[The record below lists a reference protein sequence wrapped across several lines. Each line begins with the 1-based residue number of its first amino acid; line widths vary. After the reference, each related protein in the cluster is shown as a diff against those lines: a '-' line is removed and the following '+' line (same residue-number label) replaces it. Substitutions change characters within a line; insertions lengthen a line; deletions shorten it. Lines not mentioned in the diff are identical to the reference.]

1 MNNQFSQK
9 ISEILIYSKQEA
21 LRLHNDHVGPEHLLL
36 GLIKDGTGKSIEILQ
51 RFYVNLDNIK
61 SEIEAIADNTE
72 KNVPFNNWSAENEII
87 LDEVSARILRLGI
100 LEAKLLK
107 NDIVSDEHLL
117 LAILK
122 QHDNI
127 AAKVLE
133 KNDVTYKLVFEQLSL
148 KQQDINAGMGTFEE
162 EDDEEDAPK
171 SNSNASSGSM
181 GGRNAQTQTQTRRP
195 ANDTPTIDMFGMD
208 MTKAA
213 EEGKLDPV
221 VGREKE
227 IERLAQIL
235 SRRKKNNPVLIG
247 EPGVGKSAIVEG
259 LAMRIVEKKVSRILF
274 DKRVVALD
282 MTSVVAGTKYRG
294 QFEERIRSILNELKE
309 NPNIILFI
317 DEIHTIVG
325 AGSAPGSMDAANML
339 KPALARGEIQCIGA
353 TTLDEYRKSIEKDG
367 ALERRF
373 QKVLVEATTAEETL
387 QILKNI
393 KDKYEDHHNVIYTPD
408 ALEACVRLTDRYISD
423 RNFPDKAIDALDE
436 AGSRVHLTN
445 ITVPKEIEGKEKS
458 IDEMRMHKNE
468 AVKAQNYE
476 LAAGYRDRE
485 KQMQAELEEMKQR
498 WEESLKENREVV
510 DENQIA
516 EVVSMMSGVPVQ
528 RMAQAEGI
536 RLKGMR
542 DELMK
547 KVIAQDTAIDK
558 LVRAIQRSRIGL
570 KDPNRPIGTFMFLGP
585 TGVGKTLL
593 AKELAKYMFG
603 STDAMIRIDMSEY
616 MEKFTVSRLVGAP
629 PGYVGYE
636 EGGQLTEKVRR
647 RPYSIVLLDEIEKA
661 HGDVFNLLLQVM
673 DEGRLTDSNGR
684 TVDFKNTVII
694 MTSNVGTRQLKE
706 FGRGVGFSA
715 QIHDGNDKEYS
726 RSVIQKALN
735 KSFAPE
741 FLNRVDEIITFDQLD
756 RDAIRAIVE
765 IELQGLLKRVD
776 GLGYKLVMADDV
788 KDFIADHGTDLQYGA
803 RPLRRAIQTY
813 MEDGISELLINSEV
827 EPGATIHVKIDENDK
842 DKLSFTAQ
850 SSPEAIS

>member
-9 ISEILIYSKQEA
+9 VSEILIYSKQEA
-21 LRLHNDHVGPEHLLL
+21 IRLNSDHVGPEHLLL
-36 GLIKDGTGKSIEILQ
+36 GLLKEGSGRAIEVLQKKLYVDLGTIK
-51 RFYVNLDNIK
+51 N
-61 SEIEAIADNTE
+61 EIEARIE
-72 KNVPFNNWSAENEII
+72 KQSNDYTYSHARITNENEVM
-87 LDEVSARILRLGI
+87 LDETSARILRLGI
-100 LEAKLLK
+100 LEARLLK
-107 NDIVSDEHLL
+107 KEVVSDEHLL

-122 QHDNI
+122 QHDNM
-127 AAKVLE
+127 AAQVLE
-133 KNDVTYKLVFEQLSL
+133 RNDVTYSLVFEELSL
-148 KQQDINAGMGTFEE
+148 KQADVNAGMNGYDE
-162 EDDEEDAPK
+162 DEEDAPGQ
-171 SNSNASSGSM
+171 SNGNNNLGN
-181 GGRNAQTQTQTRRP
+181 GQQVQQTQTKRP
-195 ANDTPTIDMFGMD
+195 INDTPTIDMFGMD
-208 MTKAA
+208 LTKAA
-213 EEGKLDPV
+213 ELGRLDPV

-259 LAMRIVEKKVSRILF
+259 LALRIIEKKVSRVLF
-274 DKRVVALD
+274 NKRVVSLD

-294 QFEERIRSILNELKE
+294 QFEERIRTILKELKD
-309 NPNIILFI
+309 NPDVILFI

-373 QKVLVEATTAEETL
+373 QKVIVEPTSPEETL

-393 KDKYEDHHNVIYTPD
+393 KEKYEDHHNVSYTQE
-408 ALEACVRLTDRYISD
+408 ALEACVKLTGRYISD

-445 ITVPKEIEGKEKS
+445 ISVPKEIEEQEQE
-458 IDEMRMHKNE
+458 IDRLKQLRMS

-476 LAAGYRDRE
+476 LAANYRDKE
-485 KQMQAELEEMKQR
+485 KSMQLQLDEMKR
-498 WEESLKENREVV
+498 IWEESLKDNREVV
-510 DENQIA
+510 DEGQIA
-516 EVVSMMSGVPVQ
+516 DVVSMMSGVPVQ
-528 RMAQAEGI
+528 RMAQAESI

-542 DELMK
+542 EALTGK
-547 KVIAQDTAIDK
+547 IIAQDAAVDK
-558 LVRAIQRSRIGL
+558 LVRAIQRSRVGL

-593 AKELAKYMFG
+593 AKELATYMFG
-603 STDAMIRIDMSEY
+603 SSDALIRIDMSEY

-647 RPYSIVLLDEIEKA
+647 RPYSIILLDEIEKA

-673 DEGRLTDSNGR
+673 DEGRLTDSYGR
-684 TVDFKNTVII
+684 TIDFKNTVII
-694 MTSNVGTRQLKE
+694 MTSNIGTRQLKE
-706 FGRGVGFSA
+706 FGRGIGFSA
-715 QIHDGNDKEYS
+715 LLNVDDDKEHS
-726 RSVIQKALN
+726 RSIIQKALN

-741 FLNRVDEIITFDQLD
+741 FLNRIDEIITFDQLD
-756 RDAIRAIVE
+756 RPAIRRIVDL
-765 IELQGLLKRVD
+765 ELAQLMKRVEN
-776 GLGYKLVMADDV
+776 LGYKLEVTDEV
-788 KDFIADHGTDLQYGA
+788 KDFISDHGFDIQFGA

-813 MEDGISELLINSEV
+813 LEDGISELLINDSPV
-827 EPGATIHVKIDENDK
+827 TGSILKAAISPAQK
-842 DKLSFTAQ
+842 DKLAFTVLPPIKVQ
-850 SSPEAIS
+850 E